1 MRDYTYIDG
10 NRFNINNHFRS
21 LRFDIDRLD
30 INWMNAEKKPDFVRG
45 YRVVDWTDLIFS
57 TTPKERIFDNLQ
69 LKGVLNMT
77 KGQRLK
83 PEQIVT
89 LLRQIDVL
97 TTNGKT
103 LAQACKEVGT
113 VEQSYYRWRKMYGGM
128 KVDQARKYK
137 DLELENTRL
146 KKLVAD
152 LSLREAMLKEV
163 IKGNF

>member
-1 MRDYTYIDG
+1 M
-10 NRFNINNHFRS
+10 
-21 LRFDIDRLD
+21 
-30 INWMNAEKKPDFVRG
+30 A
-45 YRVVDWTDLIFS
+45 
-57 TTPKERIFDNLQ
+57 
-69 LKGVLNMT
+69 

-97 TTNGKT
+97 TTNGEA

-113 VEQSYYRWRKMYGGM
+113 KEQSYYRWRKIYGGM
-128 KVDQARKYK
+128 FLKGFSLVKVDQAKKYK

-152 LSLREAMLKEV
+152 LSLREVMLKEV

>member
-1 MRDYTYIDG
+1 M
-10 NRFNINNHFRS
+10 
-21 LRFDIDRLD
+21 
-30 INWMNAEKKPDFVRG
+30 A
-45 YRVVDWTDLIFS
+45 
-57 TTPKERIFDNLQ
+57 
-69 LKGVLNMT
+69 

-113 VEQSYYRWRKMYGGM
+113 VEQSYYRWRKTFGGM
-128 KVDQARKYK
+128 KVHQAKNYK
-137 DLELENTRL
+137 DLELENARL
-146 KKLVAD
+146 KKLVAY
-152 LSLREAMLKEV
+152 LSLREVMLKEV